1 MKILHLNEHLSLKGG
16 VETYLFSA
24 IPLLDE
30 RGVQSQVVY
39 SQGDPSFFSDAH
51 HIPLLG
57 KIGFTNNGAAGKELE
72 KILSAEKPDI
82 IHVHN
87 VQNTGILDKSLEF
100 GRVVV
105 TTHDYRWICPANSF
119 FYKNTQEIC
128 TKTCGLGC
136 FTTTLSKHCL
146 SPRPKYALNFYH
158 RAKWTINN
166 SEKFSHIIAPS

>member
-24 IPLLDE
+24 IPQLEE
-30 RGVQSQVVY
+30 RGIESQVVY
-39 SQGDPSFFSDAH
+39 SKGDASFFPNAH
-51 HIPLLG
+51 HLPLLG
-57 KIGFTNNGAAGKELE
+57 KIGFTKNADAADQLA
-72 KILSAEKPDI
+72 KILNAEKPDI

-87 VQNTGILDKSLEF
+87 VQNKGIVQKSLEY
-100 GRVVV
+100 GPTVV

-128 TKTCGLGC
+128 TRTCGPGC

-146 SPRPKYALNFYH
+146 TPRPKYALNFYH
-158 RAKWTINN
+158 R
-166 SEKFSHIIAPS
+166 